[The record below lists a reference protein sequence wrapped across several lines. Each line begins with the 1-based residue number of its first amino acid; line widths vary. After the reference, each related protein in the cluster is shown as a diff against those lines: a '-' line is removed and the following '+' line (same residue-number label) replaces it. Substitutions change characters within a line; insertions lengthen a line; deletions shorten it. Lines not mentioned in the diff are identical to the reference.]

1 MFGLLLSST
10 SLIAQ
15 EDTKTLFDSPISL
28 SKIGIMVDPGFQA
41 TKIAGEIAGFFMF
54 RGGLVFNDRIT
65 VGGFYGQ
72 LMNDIRPASFA
83 DVLPEQA
90 HLDSYQAGGFV
101 EYTVFSNKV
110 VHFTFPFAV
119 GVMEMEIDEEG
130 RGFDYE
136 ETKTLF
142 IEPGAQVE
150 VNLHR
155 FARLHAGVGYRIMGS
170 EIENFPGVPQ
180 ADNALTFQVGLKM
193 GLFRIQNTAK

>member
-28 SKIGIMVDPGFQA
+28 SKIGIMVDPGFQV
-41 TKIAGEIAGFFMF
+41 TKIAGESAGFFLF

-65 VGGFYGQ
+65 LGGFYGQ
-72 LMNDIRPASFA
+72 LMNDVRPASFVN
-83 DVLPEQA
+83 VLPERA
-90 HLDSYQAGGFV
+90 HLDSYKAGGFV

-110 VHFTFPFAV
+110 VHFTFPLAV
-119 GVMEMEIDEEG
+119 GVIEMEIDEEG

-155 FARLHAGVGYRIMGS
+155 FARLHAGMGYRIMGS

-180 ADNALTFQVGLKM
+180 ADDALTFQVGLKM
-193 GLFRIQNTAK
+193 GLFRMKTKTN